1 MTGFLAWKHKMK
13 DRPIH
18 IKAVL
23 FQLQATVVQQR
34 PLAEKKLKAGIGCPL
49 ETPLIDYIQNLPKP
63 AKRKQLLSDL
73 EDLELKAASKLIPDA
88 AFLETIP
95 YLISKNLRLGIMSTI
110 SAKAS
115 RPILRSFR
123 SIPAVDIEVIISRDE
138 LWQYASEANLID
150 IAAEKMDVAVENLL
164 IVSSSASEI
173 QAGQKA
179 GAITVLVDPDRKS
192 KPLALSSDFEIQ
204 NIQEL
209 KNIVR
214 MGTPLPA
221 GKLPN
226 DLLGDFLNQFRVA
239 DPTVL
244 INPGVGEDIAAVDI
258 ESEEVLVLKSDPIT
272 FATDAIGQ
280 YAVLVNA
287 NDIATS
293 GANPR
298 WFLTTLF
305 FPCGTT
311 ASQIRYVVDELKV
324 FCQRW
329 RITLCG
335 GHTEITDAVVRP
347 IIAGMMAGTVSK
359 RNLIDKRNLEKGDRV
374 LFTKGVAVEG
384 TALIARE
391 FGERLRKMGMAAKEI
406 DRCSRFLD
414 NISVI
419 AEAKIAAATLETS
432 AMHDITEGGLAT
444 ALEEMS
450 IAGRHKIKIDMDKIP
465 VFPETRKIC
474 DSLDIDPLGLIGSGS
489 LLICCRKAG
498 CEKLMADVRD
508 AGIEIACIGEV
519 MDIGQGVNAYKKNRP
534 VSWPAFEVDE
544 ITKLF

>member
-1 MTGFLAWKHKMK
+1 MK

-23 FQLQATVVQQR
+23 FQLLGTVIQQGQA
-34 PLAEKKLKAGIGCPL
+34 AEKKLKADIGCPL
-49 ETPLIDYIQNLPKP
+49 ETPLFDYIQNLPKP
-63 AKRKQLLSDL
+63 AEREQILSVL
-73 EDLELKAASKLIPDA
+73 EDLELKAVAKLIPDA

-95 YLISKNLRLGIMSTI
+95 YLISKNLRLGILSMI
-110 SAKAS
+110 GAKAS
-115 RPILRSFR
+115 QHVLRNFR
-123 SIPAVDIEVIISRDE
+123 SSPSAGIEAIISRDE
-138 LWQYASEANLID
+138 FWQQAPEAILSD
-150 IAAEKMDVAVENLL
+150 LAVKKMDVAVENLL
-164 IVSSSASEI
+164 IVSTSASEI
-173 QAGQKA
+173 QAAQTA
-179 GAITVLVDPDRKS
+179 GAITVFFDPGRKS
-192 KPLALSSDFEIQ
+192 EPNAFGSDFVIQ
-204 NIQEL
+204 NFREL
-209 KNIVR
+209 KSIVR
-214 MGTPLPA
+214 MGTPLPT

-226 DLLGDFLNQFRVA
+226 DLLRQFLNQFRVA

-258 ESEEVLVLKSDPIT
+258 ESKEVLVLKSDPIT

-293 GANPR
+293 GADPR

-305 FPCGTT
+305 FPYGTT
-311 ASQIRYVVDELKV
+311 ASQIRHVVNELKV

-329 RITLCG
+329 GITLCG
-335 GHTEITDAVVRP
+335 GHTEITDAVTRP
-347 IIAGMMAGTVSK
+347 IIAGMMAGTVS
-359 RNLIDKRNLEKGDRV
+359 RRDLIDKRNIEKGDRV

-384 TALIARE
+384 TAIIARE
-391 FGERLRKMGMAAKEI
+391 FGERLRQMGMTAKEI
-406 DRCSRFLD
+406 DRCRRFID
-414 NISVI
+414 KIGVI
-419 AEAKIAAATLETS
+419 AEAKIAAAILGTS
-432 AMHDITEGGLAT
+432 AMHDVTEGGLAT
-444 ALEEMS
+444 ALEEIS
-450 IAGRHKIKIDMDKIP
+450 VAGGHKIKVYPDKIP

-474 DSLDIDPLGLIGSGS
+474 DLLGIDPLGLIGSGS

-519 MDIGQGVNAYKKNRP
+519 MDKGQGVNAYKKNRQAR
-534 VSWPAFEVDE
+534 WPTFEVDE